1 MKHKN
6 KKTAQEI
13 IDDIDK
19 RNEYLNKLDK
29 IREEREKLKDSSF
42 ASKVKDKQNCNGELD
57 KKNG

>member
-1 MKHKN
+1 MNKKN

-29 IREEREKLKDSSF
+29 IREEREKLKSSCI
-42 ASKVKDKQNCNGELD
+42 ASNVKNK
-57 KKNG
+57 

>member
-1 MKHKN
+1 MKQKK

-42 ASKVKDKQNCNGELD
+42 ASNVKNK
-57 KKNG
+57 